1 MTVAGAP
8 EGPAASVLRGGYWTA
23 MPADSSPSACPPSDA
38 ASDACTPTCSQPD
51 EGAAPVPVPEPGLA
65 AAADER
71 PRIPREIL
79 VLVGA
84 AFVIAIGF
92 GIIAPVLPAYARSFD
107 VGVTAA
113 SAVVSAFAL
122 MRLLFAPAG
131 GRLITRFGERRMY
144 VIGLLV
150 VALSTGAA
158 AFAHSYAQLL
168 VLRGLGGIGS
178 TLFTVS
184 AMALLVRLAPPRARG
199 RASSLY
205 GSAFLFGGIV
215 GPALGSLL
223 AGWGY
228 RAPFLVYAVSLV
240 IAAGVVTVFLAGA
253 DLRPAHATGP
263 AAPPLLL
270 RDAWRDSAFRAVVVG
285 AFANGWGNFGA
296 RMSLVPLFVGSTA
309 QLTDAATGIV
319 MTVFAAANAVSLL
332 VSGRLVDSWGRRPLL
347 LIGLAVCALGT
358 GAMGA
363 IASLGWLCAMSVIAG
378 LGAGMLAPAQ
388 QVVIADVLGSDRSG
402 GSTLAAFQMAQD
414 LGAILGPVVTGM
426 VVGWLGYGWAFAL
439 TGAVFGLG
447 ALAWAFGRETRGDA
461 LAEARGR

>member
-1 MTVAGAP
+1 
-8 EGPAASVLRGGYWTA
+8 

-51 EGAAPVPVPEPGLA
+51 ERAAPVPVPEPGLA

-131 GRLITRFGERRMY
+131 GRLTTRFGERRMY
-144 VIGLLV
+144 VIGLLL

-158 AFAHSYAQLL
+158 AFAHSYVQLL

-184 AMALLVRLAPPRARG
+184 AMALLVRLGPPRARG

-215 GPALGSLL
+215 GPALGSML

-253 DLRPAHATGP
+253 DLRPVWAGAP
-263 AAPPLLL
+263 EAPPLLL

-296 RMSLVPLFVGSTA
+296 RMSLVPLFIGSIA

-347 LIGLAVCALGT
+347 LIGLGVCAIGT
-358 GAMGA
+358 GAMGVLE
-363 IASLGWLCAMSVIAG
+363 SLAWLCAMSVIAG
-378 LGAGMLAPAQ
+378 AGAGMLAPAQ
-388 QVVIADVLGSDRSG
+388 QVVIADVVGSDRSG

-439 TGAVFGLG
+439 TGALLGVG
-447 ALAWAFGRETRGDA
+447 ALAWAFGRETLGDA